1 MTQEETLRVDLAAAF
16 RLAVRF
22 GWHESVANHFS
33 AAVSDDGKKFLL
45 NPRWRHFSLVKAS
58 DLLLL
63 DADDPATLE
72 RPDAPDP
79 SAWCIHGAV
88 HAAIPEAKVLLHL
101 HPPYATAL
109 AGLADPTILPIDQ
122 NTARFYD
129 RVAYDLNFGGLGDVV
144 EEGQRIA
151 QVMQGKPVMMM
162 GNHGVMVAA
171 ASVAYAFE
179 EMYYLEIACRTM
191 VLALSTGQ
199 PLSII
204 SDKIARKTLLGWE
217 KFLPVGQYH
226 FAQLKELLDRDD
238 PSYRD

>member
-79 SAWCIHGAV
+79 SAWCIHGSI
-88 HAAIPEAKVLLHL
+88 HAALPEAKVLLHL

-129 RVAYDLNFGGLGDVV
+129 RGAYDLNFGGLGDVV

-151 QVMQGKPVMMM
+151 QVMQDKPVMMM

>member
-1 MTQEETLRVDLAAAF
+1 
-16 RLAVRF
+16 
-22 GWHESVANHFS
+22 
-33 AAVSDDGKKFLL
+33 
-45 NPRWRHFSLVKAS
+45 
-58 DLLLL
+58 LLLL

-79 SAWCIHGAV
+79 SAWCIHGSI
-88 HAAIPEAKVLLHL
+88 HAALPEAKVLLHL